1 MNIIIPIGGK
11 GERFKKNGYSQPK
24 HLIDIF
30 GKPMIL
36 YVLDNLSI
44 TSDDIVFIITYKQ
57 NDIEDFENIIHNK
70 YPNVNIIYISNQTQ
84 GAAETILLGIE
95 SFINKNTMNDNP
107 VMVLDCDTFYEEDIL
122 EMYRKSDNKNL
133 IIK

>member
-11 GERFKKNGYSQPK
+11 GERFKKDGYSQPK

-44 TSDDIVFIITYKQ
+44 TSDDTIFIITYKHGD
-57 NDIEDFENIIHNK
+57 NFENIINNK
-70 YPNVNIIYISNQTQ
+70 YSNVNIIYISKQTE
-84 GAAETILLGIE
+84 GAAETLFLGIE
-95 SFINKNTMNDNP
+95 SLICKNKMNDNP
-107 VMVLDCDTFYEEDIL
+107 VMILDCDTFYSKHL
-122 EMYRKSDNKNL
+122 
-133 IIK
+133 